1 VRTAFRVVLF
11 AGLSAAATIYLGWWA
26 VPALAAIWVRAF
38 PAARHPVRTA
48 AAGAAL
54 GWGAILLWGAAHGP
68 VPALAARMSTVLS
81 LPRGGFLAAT
91 LVWPALLAGA
101 AALLVKPSRG

>member
-1 VRTAFRVVLF
+1 VREAFRVALF
-11 AGLSAAATIYLGWWA
+11 AGLSAAGTIYLGWWA
-26 VPALAAIWVRAF
+26 VAALAAIWVRAF
-38 PAARHPVRTA
+38 PSVRHPVRTA
-48 AAGAAL
+48 ALGAAL
-54 GWGAILLWGAAHGP
+54 GCGALLLWGAAQAP
-68 VPALAARMSTVLS
+68 VLALGARMSTVLS